1 MRYLLATLSLLLSAN
16 ALAATELTCDIK
28 DRSMRFREDYYLQPD
43 GSAWVVLSTQASDF
57 EGKYTKVCASQ
68 TLQVARSE
76 AAIQFTGPLRCGK
89 HGQRD
94 HFRIVDLAKMEI
106 RGIYADSAKCRWIN

>member
-1 MRYLLATLSLLLSAN
+1 MKHLLFALSLLSSAS
-16 ALAATELTCDIK
+16 ALAGTELTCDIK

-43 GSAWVVLSTQASDF
+43 GSAWVVFSTQASDF
-57 EGKYTKVCASQ
+57 EGKFTKVCASQ
-68 TLQVARSE
+68 SLKVAQTENEIR
-76 AAIQFTGPLRCGK
+76 FDGPLLCGK
-89 HGQRD
+89 HGKKD

>member
-1 MRYLLATLSLLLSAN
+1 MKTLVATLALLISAN
-16 ALAATELTCDIK
+16 ALGATELTCDIK

-68 TLQVARSE
+68 TLKVEQTDETIR
-76 AAIQFTGPLRCGK
+76 FTGPLRCGK

-94 HFRIVDLAKMEI
+94 HFRLVDLKKMEI